1 MRKIK
6 WNDYQEKRANFTV
19 VRAEL
24 GTERKASSRL
34 RDAKERELLLQLD
47 QSRLESWKREGKYQV
62 RGPRKVKFEI

>member
-6 WNDYQEKRANFTV
+6 WTNYQAKRARFTLT
-19 VRAEL
+19 RAEL

-47 QSRLESWKREGKYQV
+47 QNRLESWKREGKYQV
-62 RGPRKVKFEI
+62 LGPRRIKFEI